1 VFALANNK
9 QRIAVQT
16 YKRPGQLKKTLE
28 HLTAYNSTFLYEIV
42 VVWNDI
48 ASKPPKDY
56 VGKNHVPV
64 RFRVSKENSLNQK
77 LLPDSN
83 YMTQG
88 VLLSDD
94 DWNFNHTDIDWVFQ
108 QWRRAGMHRLTG
120 PFARCWYN
128 NEHGEAMYSLCRGRP
143 AKYQMTLTGLAFTH
157 LSFLEYYWSEDP
169 LMEDLR
175 KFVDSKFNCEDIAL
189 NYVASMLT
197 CDGPLQVLGLQ
208 KLDHQAAKHGIS
220 TKPGHGRTR
229 NRCLREFN
237 ELFTYNP
244 LHDVDTFLKRG
255 VVPV

>member
-1 VFALANNK
+1 
-9 QRIAVQT
+9 
-16 YKRPGQLKKTLE
+16 
-28 HLTAYNSTFLYEIV
+28 
-42 VVWNDI
+42 
-48 ASKPPKDY
+48 
-56 VGKNHVPV
+56 
-64 RFRVSKENSLNQK
+64 
-77 LLPDSN
+77 
-83 YMTQG
+83 
-88 VLLSDD
+88 
-94 DWNFNHTDIDWVFQ
+94 
-108 QWRRAGMHRLTG
+108 
-120 PFARCWYN
+120 
-128 NEHGEAMYSLCRGRP
+128 
-143 AKYQMTLTGLAFTH
+143 MTLTGLAFTH

-244 LHDVDTFLKRG
+244 LQDVDTFLKRG
-255 VVPV
+255 VVAV